1 MKRILL
7 SALLVSTLVSG
18 QAATFQYNFTFG
30 PEAVGATGS
39 GTGSAI
45 YNDVTHSFQM
55 TANFSGLS
63 GTVSQTHFH
72 GATATPGVGN
82 ASIMVGNTSLPGFPL
97 GATSGNYSQTIDL
110 SLGSVYNTTYLNTTH
125 GGNVATAEAAFIT
138 AMNQG
143 RVYWNIHSSTFPGG
157 EIRAWATLVPEP
169 SSLALFGLGAV
180 AVAARRWRNRPQA

>member
-1 MKRILL
+1 MKKILL
-7 SALLVSTLVSG
+7 STLLVTTLVSV
-18 QAATFQYNFTFG
+18 QAATFTYNVTFG

-63 GTVSQTHFH
+63 GNVTQTHFH
-72 GATATPGVGN
+72 GPTATPGVGTT
-82 ASIMVGNTSLPGFPL
+82 SIMVGNTSLPGFPL
-97 GATSGNYSQTIDL
+97 GGTSGSYSQTIDL
-110 SLGSVYNTTYLNTTH
+110 SQSSVYNTTYFNTTS
-125 GGNVATAEAAFIT
+125 GGNVTTAEAGFFNGL
-138 AMNQG
+138 NQG

-157 EIRAWATLVPEP
+157 EIRGFMTLVPEP

-180 AVAARRWRNRPQA
+180 AVAARRWRNRSQV